1 MKKNSNRKATTLPET
16 QTPVSVREQIET
28 RAYQI
33 WIANGG
39 GHGSDL
45 QHWLQAEAEILKA
58 SQRTH
63 PKNPMA

>member
-1 MKKNSNRKATTLPET
+1 MKSKRNNENGTESPPAAELR
-16 QTPVSVREQIET
+16 VQIET

-33 WIANGG
+33 WIAGGG

-58 SQRTH
+58 SQKTQ
-63 PKNPMA
+63 PTSEQ